1 MSASSSYR
9 ARKPVRL
16 SVRAFWRRFGRLE
29 HERLEFKRSAAHLK
43 ESVAAM
49 AMSSGGAVI
58 IGVADDRRLVGCP
71 AEQATIDHI
80 ALVAHETQVDLSI
93 RPLLVGGTP
102 LIEVLVPCVRDRI
115 VTTPD
120 GRLLRRLGSANQPLR
135 GDAVARFV
143 TARAARQA
151 TAVSGR
157 R

>member
-1 MSASSSYR
+1 MVEPSSFR
-9 ARKPVRL
+9 ARRPVRL

-29 HERLEFKRSAAHLK
+29 HERLEFKQSVLHLK

-49 AMSSGGAVI
+49 AMSSGGAVV

-71 AEQATIDHI
+71 ADQATIDRI
-80 ALVAHETQVDLSI
+80 ALIAHETQVDVTV

-102 LIEVLVPCVRDRI
+102 LIEVVVPCVRDRI

-143 TARAARQA
+143 AARAR
-151 TAVSGR
+151 
-157 R
+157 